1 MADRIPVKAIYSG
14 TYGSSDVTSLGELS
28 SGETINGSYITDN
41 SVTLA
46 KMAGGTDG
54 NLITYDAS
62 GDPAYVTT
70 GTSGQILTSGG
81 AGVAPTFQ
89 TAAGGNAPYF
99 YAKRSGNQAL
109 TDAVTTKIT
118 FGDEVYDS
126 DGCYDPTTNH
136 RFTPTTAGKYFISSS
151 ATFDAGGTDRFH
163 QIYYYI
169 KKNGSTLAVVGA
181 DDYDNFLGY
190 AKPVTLTAIVDMNG
204 TSDYIEMYAYFNVI
218 TGSGSLIGNAYSNF
232 SGFKIG

>member
-1 MADRIPVKAIYSG
+1 MS
-14 TYGSSDVTSLGELS
+14 
-28 SGETINGSYITDN
+28 TINSNADDLVLNADGASKDIKFQANGVEKASISSAGVMTATSFAGSGANLTG
-41 SVTLA
+41 
-46 KMAGGTDG
+46 MAGNT
-54 NLITYDAS
+54 
-62 GDPAYVTT
+62 
-70 GTSGQILTSGG
+70 
-81 AGVAPTFQ
+81 
-89 TAAGGNAPYF
+89 PYF

-163 QIYYYI
+163 AIYYYI
-169 KKNGSTLAVVGA
+169 KKNGSTLASVGA

-204 TSDYIEMYAYFNVI
+204 TSDYIEMYANFNVT

>member
-1 MADRIPVKAIYSG
+1 MAGTITVGELLSDATSSNKITIGSG
-14 TYGSSDVTSLGELS
+14 TTLDLASGSAGTITLDAADLTGALPAI
-28 SGETINGSYITDN
+28 SGANLTG
-41 SVTLA
+41 
-46 KMAGGTDG
+46 MAGNT
-54 NLITYDAS
+54 
-62 GDPAYVTT
+62 
-70 GTSGQILTSGG
+70 
-81 AGVAPTFQ
+81 
-89 TAAGGNAPYF
+89 PYF

-151 ATFDAGGTDRFH
+151 ASFDAGGIDRFH
-163 QIYYYI
+163 AIYYYI
-169 KKNGSTLAVVGA
+169 KKNGSTLASVYA

-204 TSDYIEMYAYFNVI
+204 TSDYIEMYANFNVT

>member
-1 MADRIPVKAIYSG
+1 MP
-14 TYGSSDVTSLGELS
+14 
-28 SGETINGSYITDN
+28 
-41 SVTLA
+41 
-46 KMAGGTDG
+46 DG
-54 NLITYDAS
+54 DTKLYT
-62 GDPAYVTT
+62 GD

-81 AGVAPTFQ
+81 VGVAPTFQ
-89 TAAGGNAPYF
+89 AAAGGNAPYF